1 MNLSSRRIAIV
12 GAGLSGLSC
21 AGSLRRAG
29 AEVQLFDKA
38 RGPGGRMSTRRVET
52 PLGTVSFDHG
62 AQYFTARGDG
72 FRAEV
77 ARWAAEGL
85 AAPWPAAGPEAWVG
99 VPSMNTPVKALAE
112 GPSIAWST
120 TVEALSRDGD
130 AWRLKTPEGISGPF
144 DSVVLALPAEQAAA
158 LLAGWDADLAARAAA
173 SQTAPCWTV
182 MAAFGERLPVAAD
195 TLGEDGVLGWAA
207 RNSAKPGRGGPEAW
221 VLQAG
226 ADWSRHHLE
235 DTAEAVGQALLAAF
249 AKRIGAPLPEPVAL
263 QAHRWRYAR
272 SSAGSDLALW
282 SDAARLG
289 CCGDWLAGP
298 RIECAWDSGQALA
311 RLMTGNGGE

>member
-1 MNLSSRRIAIV
+1 
-12 GAGLSGLSC
+12 
-21 AGSLRRAG
+21 
-29 AEVQLFDKA
+29 
-38 RGPGGRMSTRRVET
+38 
-52 PLGTVSFDHG
+52 
-62 AQYFTARGDG
+62 
-72 FRAEV
+72 
-77 ARWAAEGL
+77 
-85 AAPWPAAGPEAWVG
+85 
-99 VPSMNTPVKALAE
+99 MNTPVKALAE

-120 TVEALSRDGD
+120 AVEALSRDGD
-130 AWRLKTPEGISGPF
+130 AWRLKTPVGLSEPF
-144 DSVVLALPAEQAAA
+144 DTVVLALPAEQAAA
-158 LLAGWDADLAARAAA
+158 LVSGWDADLAARAAA

-182 MAAFGERLPVAAD
+182 MAAFSERLPVAAD

-226 ADWSRHHLE
+226 PDWSRHHLE

-249 AKRIGAPLPEPVAL
+249 AKRIGAPLPEPVIL
-263 QAHRWRYAR
+263 QAHRWRFAR

-282 SDAARLG
+282 SGAAQLG

-311 RLMTGNGGE
+311 RMMAGDPGE

>member
-1 MNLSSRRIAIV
+1 
-12 GAGLSGLSC
+12 
-21 AGSLRRAG
+21 
-29 AEVQLFDKA
+29 
-38 RGPGGRMSTRRVET
+38 MSTRRVET

-130 AWRLKTPEGISGPF
+130 AWRLKTPEGVSGPF
-144 DSVVLALPAEQAAA
+144 DTVVLALPAEQAAA
-158 LLAGWDADLAARAAA
+158 LVSGWDADLAARAAA

-182 MAAFGERLPVAAD
+182 MAAFSERLPVAAD

-226 ADWSRHHLE
+226 PDWSRHHLE

-249 AKRIGAPLPEPVAL
+249 AKRIGAPLPEPLTL

-282 SDAARLG
+282 SGAARLG

-311 RLMTGNGGE
+311 RLMVGDPGE

>member
-1 MNLSSRRIAIV
+1 
-12 GAGLSGLSC
+12 
-21 AGSLRRAG
+21 
-29 AEVQLFDKA
+29 
-38 RGPGGRMSTRRVET
+38 MSTRRVET

-99 VPSMNTPVKALAE
+99 IPSMNTPVKALAE
-112 GPSIAWST
+112 GRSIAWST
-120 TVEALSRDGD
+120 VVEALCRDGD
-130 AWRLKTPEGISGPF
+130 AWRLKTPEGLSGPF
-144 DSVVLALPAEQAAA
+144 DTVALALPAEQAAA
-158 LLAGWDADLAARAAA
+158 LLAGWDSDLAARAAA

-182 MAAFGERLPVAAD
+182 MAAFAERLPIAAD
-195 TLGEDGVLGWAA
+195 TLGEDGVLGWVA
-207 RNSAKPGRGGPEAW
+207 RNSAKPGRGGAEAW
-221 VLQAG
+221 VLQASP
-226 ADWSRHHLE
+226 DWSRHHLE
-235 DTAEAVGQALLAAF
+235 DPAEAVGQALLAAF
-249 AKRIGAPLPEPVAL
+249 AERIGAPLPEPMVL
-263 QAHRWRYAR
+263 QVHRWRYAR

-282 SDAARLG
+282 SGAAQLG

-311 RLMTGNGGE
+311 RLMAGDPGE

>member
-1 MNLSSRRIAIV
+1 
-12 GAGLSGLSC
+12 
-21 AGSLRRAG
+21 
-29 AEVQLFDKA
+29 
-38 RGPGGRMSTRRVET
+38 MSTRRVET

-85 AAPWPAAGPEAWVG
+85 AAPWPAAGLEAWIG
-99 VPSMNTPVKALAE
+99 VPSMNAPVKALAE
-112 GPSIAWST
+112 GQSIAWSSV
-120 TVEALSRDGD
+120 VEALCRDGD
-130 AWRLKTPEGISGPF
+130 TWQLKTPEGLSGPF
-144 DSVVLALPAEQAAA
+144 DTVALALPAEQAAA
-158 LLAGWDADLAARAAA
+158 LLAGWDSDLAARAAA

-182 MAAFGERLPVAAD
+182 MAAFSERLPVAAD

-221 VLQAG
+221 VLQASP
-226 ADWSRHHLE
+226 DWSRHHLE
-235 DTAEAVGQALLAAF
+235 DPAEAVGQALLAAF
-249 AKRIGAPLPEPVAL
+249 AERIGASLPEPVAL

-282 SDAARLG
+282 SGAAQLG

-311 RLMTGNGGE
+311 RLMAGDGGE

>member
-1 MNLSSRRIAIV
+1 
-12 GAGLSGLSC
+12 
-21 AGSLRRAG
+21 
-29 AEVQLFDKA
+29 
-38 RGPGGRMSTRRVET
+38 MSTRRVET

-99 VPSMNTPVKALAE
+99 VPSMNAPVKALAE
-112 GPSIAWST
+112 GQSIAWSSV
-120 TVEALSRDGD
+120 VEALSRDGD
-130 AWRLKTPEGISGPF
+130 AWRLKTPEGLSRPF
-144 DSVVLALPAEQAAA
+144 DYVVLALPAEQAAA
-158 LLAGWDADLAARAAA
+158 LLSGWDADLAARAAA
-173 SQTAPCWTV
+173 SRTAPCWTV
-182 MAAFGERLPVAAD
+182 MAAFGERLPVATD

-207 RNSAKPGRGGPEAW
+207 RNSAKPGRAGPEAW

-235 DTAEAVGQALLAAF
+235 DSAESAGQALLAAF
-249 AKRIGAPLPEPVAL
+249 GERIGAPLPEPVAL

-282 SDAARLG
+282 SGAAQLG

-298 RIECAWDSGQALA
+298 RVECAWDSGQALA
-311 RLMTGNGGE
+311 QLMAGDGGE

>member
-1 MNLSSRRIAIV
+1 
-12 GAGLSGLSC
+12 
-21 AGSLRRAG
+21 
-29 AEVQLFDKA
+29 
-38 RGPGGRMSTRRVET
+38 MSTRRVET

-99 VPSMNTPVKALAE
+99 IPSMNTPVKALAE
-112 GPSIAWST
+112 GRSIAWST
-120 TVEALSRDGD
+120 VVEALSRDGD
-130 AWRLKTPEGISGPF
+130 AWQLKTPEGLSGPF
-144 DSVVLALPAEQAAA
+144 DTVALALPAEQAAA
-158 LLAGWDADLAARAAA
+158 LLAGWDSDLAARAAA

-182 MAAFGERLPVAAD
+182 MAAFAERLPIAAD

-221 VLQAG
+221 VLQASP
-226 ADWSRHHLE
+226 DWSRHHLE
-235 DTAEAVGQALLAAF
+235 DPAEAVGQALLAAF
-249 AKRIGAPLPEPVAL
+249 AERIGAPLPEPMVL
-263 QAHRWRYAR
+263 QVHRWRYAR

-282 SDAARLG
+282 SGAAQLG

-311 RLMTGNGGE
+311 RLMAGDPGE

>member
-1 MNLSSRRIAIV
+1 
-12 GAGLSGLSC
+12 
-21 AGSLRRAG
+21 
-29 AEVQLFDKA
+29 
-38 RGPGGRMSTRRVET
+38 MSTRRVET

-99 VPSMNTPVKALAE
+99 IPSMNTPVKALAE
-112 GPSIAWST
+112 GRSIAWST
-120 TVEALSRDGD
+120 VVEALCRDGD
-130 AWRLKTPEGISGPF
+130 AWRLKTPEGLSGPF
-144 DSVVLALPAEQAAA
+144 DTVALALPAEQAAA
-158 LLAGWDADLAARAAA
+158 LLAGWDSDLAARAAA

-182 MAAFGERLPVAAD
+182 MAAFAERLPIAAD

-221 VLQAG
+221 VLQASP
-226 ADWSRHHLE
+226 DWSRHHLE
-235 DTAEAVGQALLAAF
+235 DPAEAVGQALLAAF
-249 AKRIGAPLPEPVAL
+249 AERIGAPLPEPMVL
-263 QAHRWRYAR
+263 QVHRWRYAR

-282 SDAARLG
+282 SGAAQLG

-311 RLMTGNGGE
+311 RLMAGDPGE

>member
-1 MNLSSRRIAIV
+1 MTLSKCRIAIV

-21 AGSLRRAG
+21 AGSLCLAG

-99 VPSMNTPVKALAE
+99 VPSMNTAVKALAE
-112 GPSIAWST
+112 GQSIAWST
-120 TVEALSRDGD
+120 VVEALSRDGE
-130 AWRLKTPEGISGPF
+130 AWRLKTPEGLSGPF
-144 DSVVLALPAEQAAA
+144 DCVVLALPAEQAAA
-158 LLAGWDADLAARAAA
+158 LLSGWDADLSARAAA
-173 SQTAPCWTV
+173 SRTDPCWTV

-195 TLGEDGVLGWAA
+195 TLDEDGVLGWAA

-235 DTAEAVGQALLAAF
+235 DPAEAVGPALLAAF
-249 AKRIGAPLPEPVAL
+249 GERIGAPPPEPVAL

-282 SDAARLG
+282 SGAAQLG

-311 RLMTGNGGE
+311 RLMTGDGGE

>member
-1 MNLSSRRIAIV
+1 
-12 GAGLSGLSC
+12 
-21 AGSLRRAG
+21 
-29 AEVQLFDKA
+29 
-38 RGPGGRMSTRRVET
+38 MSTRRVET
-52 PLGTVSFDHG
+52 PLETVSFDHG

-77 ARWAAEGL
+77 ARWAIEGL

-99 VPSMNTPVKALAE
+99 IPGMNTPVKALAQ
-112 GPSIAWST
+112 GQSIAWSSV
-120 TVEALSRDGD
+120 VEALCRDGD
-130 AWRLKTPEGISGPF
+130 TWQLKTPEGLSGPF
-144 DSVVLALPAEQAAA
+144 DTVALALPAEQAAA
-158 LLAGWDADLAARAAA
+158 LLAGWDSDLAARAAA

-221 VLQAG
+221 VLQASP
-226 ADWSRHHLE
+226 DWSRHHLE
-235 DTAEAVGQALLAAF
+235 DPAEAVGQALLAAF
-249 AKRIGAPLPEPVAL
+249 AERIGAPLPEPLVL
-263 QAHRWRYAR
+263 QVHRWRYAR

-282 SDAARLG
+282 SGAAQLG

-311 RLMTGNGGE
+311 RLMAGDPGE

>member
-1 MNLSSRRIAIV
+1 MTLTRRRIAIV

-21 AGSLRRAG
+21 AGSLCRAG

-52 PLGTVSFDHG
+52 PLETVSFDHG

-77 ARWAAEGL
+77 ARWAIEGL

-99 VPSMNTPVKALAE
+99 IPGMNTPVKALAQ
-112 GPSIAWST
+112 GQSIAWSSV
-120 TVEALSRDGD
+120 VEALCRDGD
-130 AWRLKTPEGISGPF
+130 TWQLKTPEGLSGPF
-144 DSVVLALPAEQAAA
+144 DTVALALPAEQAAA
-158 LLAGWDADLAARAAA
+158 LLAGWDSDLAARAAA

-221 VLQAG
+221 VLQASP
-226 ADWSRHHLE
+226 DWSRHHLE
-235 DTAEAVGQALLAAF
+235 DPAEAVGQALLAAF
-249 AKRIGAPLPEPVAL
+249 AERIGAPLPEPLVL
-263 QAHRWRYAR
+263 QVHRWRYAR

-282 SDAARLG
+282 SGAAQLG

-311 RLMTGNGGE
+311 RLMAGDPGE

>member
-1 MNLSSRRIAIV
+1 
-12 GAGLSGLSC
+12 
-21 AGSLRRAG
+21 
-29 AEVQLFDKA
+29 
-38 RGPGGRMSTRRVET
+38 MSTRRVET

-99 VPSMNTPVKALAE
+99 IPSMNTPVKALAE
-112 GPSIAWST
+112 GRSIAWST
-120 TVEALSRDGD
+120 VVEALSRDGD
-130 AWRLKTPEGISGPF
+130 AWQLKTPEGLSGPF
-144 DSVVLALPAEQAAA
+144 DTVVLALPAEQAAA
-158 LLAGWDADLAARAAA
+158 LLSGWDADLAARAAA

-221 VLQAG
+221 VLQASP
-226 ADWSRHHLE
+226 DWSRHHLE
-235 DTAEAVGQALLAAF
+235 DPAEAVGQALLAAF
-249 AKRIGAPLPEPVAL
+249 AERIGAPLPEPMVL
-263 QAHRWRYAR
+263 QVHRWRYAR

-282 SDAARLG
+282 SGGAQLG

-311 RLMTGNGGE
+311 RLMAGDPGE

>member
-1 MNLSSRRIAIV
+1 
-12 GAGLSGLSC
+12 
-21 AGSLRRAG
+21 
-29 AEVQLFDKA
+29 
-38 RGPGGRMSTRRVET
+38 MSTRRVET
-52 PLGTVSFDHG
+52 PLGTVSVDHG

-99 VPSMNTPVKALAE
+99 IPSMNTPVKALAE
-112 GPSIAWST
+112 GRSIAWST
-120 TVEALSRDGD
+120 VVEALCRDGD
-130 AWRLKTPEGISGPF
+130 AWRLKTPEGLSGPF
-144 DSVVLALPAEQAAA
+144 DTVALALPAEQAAA
-158 LLAGWDADLAARAAA
+158 LLAGWDSDLAARAAA

-182 MAAFGERLPVAAD
+182 MAAFAERLPIAAD

-221 VLQAG
+221 VLQASP
-226 ADWSRHHLE
+226 DWSRHHLE
-235 DTAEAVGQALLAAF
+235 DPAEAVGQALLAAF
-249 AKRIGAPLPEPVAL
+249 AERIGAPLPEPMVL
-263 QAHRWRYAR
+263 QVHRWRYAR

-282 SDAARLG
+282 SGAAQLG

-311 RLMTGNGGE
+311 RLMAGDPGE

>member
-1 MNLSSRRIAIV
+1 MTLSRRRIAIV
-12 GAGLSGLSC
+12 GAGRSGRSC
-21 AGSLRRAG
+21 AGSLCLGG
-29 AEVQLFDKA
+29 AEVQLFDKS

-62 AQYFTARGDG
+62 AQYVTARGDG

-99 VPSMNTPVKALAE
+99 VPGMNTPVKALAE
-112 GPSIAWST
+112 SQSIAWSSV
-120 TVEALSRDGD
+120 VEALSRDGD
-130 AWRLKTPEGISGPF
+130 TWRLKTPEGLSRPF

-158 LLAGWDADLAARAAA
+158 LLSGWDADLAARAAA

-182 MAAFGERLPVAAD
+182 MAAFAERLPVAAD

-207 RNSAKPGRGGPEAW
+207 RNSAKPGRGEPEAW
-221 VLQAG
+221 VLQASP
-226 ADWSRHHLE
+226 DWSRHHLE
-235 DTAEAVGQALLAAF
+235 DPAEAVGQALLAAF
-249 AKRIGAPLPEPVAL
+249 AGRIGAPLPEPMVL

-282 SDAARLG
+282 SGAAQLG

-311 RLMTGNGGE
+311 RLMAGDGGE

>member
-1 MNLSSRRIAIV
+1 
-12 GAGLSGLSC
+12 
-21 AGSLRRAG
+21 
-29 AEVQLFDKA
+29 
-38 RGPGGRMSTRRVET
+38 MSTRRVET

-99 VPSMNTPVKALAE
+99 IPSMNTPVKALAE
-112 GPSIAWST
+112 GRSIAWST
-120 TVEALSRDGD
+120 VVEALSRDGD
-130 AWRLKTPEGISGPF
+130 AWQLKTPEGLSGPF
-144 DSVVLALPAEQAAA
+144 DTVVLALPAEQAAA
-158 LLAGWDADLAARAAA
+158 LLAGWDSDLAARAAA

-221 VLQAG
+221 VLQASP
-226 ADWSRHHLE
+226 DWSRHHLE
-235 DTAEAVGQALLAAF
+235 DPAEAVGQALLAAF
-249 AKRIGAPLPEPVAL
+249 AGRIGAPLPEPLVL
-263 QAHRWRYAR
+263 QVHRWRYAR

-282 SDAARLG
+282 SGAAQLG

-311 RLMTGNGGE
+311 RLMAGDPGE

>member
-1 MNLSSRRIAIV
+1 
-12 GAGLSGLSC
+12 
-21 AGSLRRAG
+21 
-29 AEVQLFDKA
+29 
-38 RGPGGRMSTRRVET
+38 MSTRRVET

-130 AWRLKTPEGISGPF
+130 AWRLKTPEGVSGPF

-226 ADWSRHHLE
+226 PDWSRHHLE

-249 AKRIGAPLPEPVAL
+249 AKRISAPLPEPVAL

-298 RIECAWDSGQALA
+298 RVECAWDSGQALA
-311 RLMTGNGGE
+311 RLMSGNGGE

>member
-1 MNLSSRRIAIV
+1 
-12 GAGLSGLSC
+12 
-21 AGSLRRAG
+21 
-29 AEVQLFDKA
+29 
-38 RGPGGRMSTRRVET
+38 MSTRRVET

-99 VPSMNTPVKALAE
+99 IPSMNTPVKALAE
-112 GPSIAWST
+112 GQSIAWST
-120 TVEALSRDGD
+120 VVEALSRDGD
-130 AWRLKTPEGISGPF
+130 AWQLKTPEGLSGPF
-144 DSVVLALPAEQAAA
+144 DTVVLALPAEQAAA
-158 LLAGWDADLAARAAA
+158 LLAGWDSDLAARAAA

-221 VLQAG
+221 VLQASP
-226 ADWSRHHLE
+226 DWSRHHLE
-235 DTAEAVGQALLAAF
+235 DPAEAVGQALLAAF
-249 AKRIGAPLPEPVAL
+249 AERIGAPLPEPMVL
-263 QAHRWRYAR
+263 QVHRWRYAR

-282 SDAARLG
+282 SGAAQLG

-311 RLMTGNGGE
+311 RLMAGDPGE

>member
-1 MNLSSRRIAIV
+1 
-12 GAGLSGLSC
+12 
-21 AGSLRRAG
+21 
-29 AEVQLFDKA
+29 
-38 RGPGGRMSTRRVET
+38 MSTRRVET

-99 VPSMNTPVKALAE
+99 IPSMNTPVKALAE
-112 GPSIAWST
+112 GQSIAWST
-120 TVEALSRDGD
+120 VVEALSRDGD
-130 AWRLKTPEGISGPF
+130 AWRLKTPEGLSGPF
-144 DSVVLALPAEQAAA
+144 DTVALALPAEQAAA
-158 LLAGWDADLAARAAA
+158 LLAGWDSDLAARAAA

-182 MAAFGERLPVAAD
+182 MAAFAERLPIAAD

-221 VLQAG
+221 VLQASP
-226 ADWSRHHLE
+226 DWSRHHLE
-235 DTAEAVGQALLAAF
+235 DPAEAVGQALLAAF
-249 AKRIGAPLPEPVAL
+249 AERIGAPLPEPMVL
-263 QAHRWRYAR
+263 QVHRWRYAR

-282 SDAARLG
+282 SGAAQLG

-311 RLMTGNGGE
+311 RLMAGDPGE

>member
-1 MNLSSRRIAIV
+1 
-12 GAGLSGLSC
+12 
-21 AGSLRRAG
+21 
-29 AEVQLFDKA
+29 
-38 RGPGGRMSTRRVET
+38 MSTRRVET

-99 VPSMNTPVKALAE
+99 IPSMNTPVKALAE
-112 GPSIAWST
+112 GQSIAWST
-120 TVEALSRDGD
+120 AVEALSRDGD
-130 AWRLKTPEGISGPF
+130 AWRLKTPEGLSRPF

-158 LLAGWDADLAARAAA
+158 LLSGWDADLAARAAA
-173 SQTAPCWTV
+173 SRTAPCWTV
-182 MAAFGERLPVAAD
+182 MAAFGERLPIATD

-207 RNSAKPGRGGPEAW
+207 RNSAKPGRGEPEAW
-221 VLQAG
+221 VLQASP
-226 ADWSRHHLE
+226 DWSRHHLE
-235 DTAEAVGQALLAAF
+235 DPAEAVGQALLAAF
-249 AKRIGAPLPEPVAL
+249 AGRIGAPLPEPMVL

-282 SDAARLG
+282 SGAAQLG

-311 RLMTGNGGE
+311 QLMTGKARE

>member
-1 MNLSSRRIAIV
+1 
-12 GAGLSGLSC
+12 
-21 AGSLRRAG
+21 
-29 AEVQLFDKA
+29 
-38 RGPGGRMSTRRVET
+38 MSTRRVET

-99 VPSMNTPVKALAE
+99 IPSMNTPVKALAE
-112 GPSIAWST
+112 GQSIAWST
-120 TVEALSRDGD
+120 VVEALSRDGD
-130 AWRLKTPEGISGPF
+130 AWRLKTPEGLSGPF
-144 DSVVLALPAEQAAA
+144 DTVALALPAEQAAA
-158 LLAGWDADLAARAAA
+158 LLAGWDSDLAARAAA

-182 MAAFGERLPVAAD
+182 MAAFAERLPVAAD

-221 VLQAG
+221 VLQASP
-226 ADWSRHHLE
+226 DWSRHHLE
-235 DTAEAVGQALLAAF
+235 DPAEAVGQALLAAF
-249 AKRIGAPLPEPVAL
+249 AERIGAPLPEPMVL
-263 QAHRWRYAR
+263 QVHRWRYAR

-282 SDAARLG
+282 SGATRLG
-289 CCGDWLAGP
+289 CCADWLAGP

-311 RLMTGNGGE
+311 RLMAGDPGE